1 MSENKTE
8 VIIGALV
15 LAVAIGFVTYVGQ
28 ATGVSTSNVGYT
40 ILASFR
46 SAEGI
51 SAGTD
56 VRMAGVK
63 IGTVTDMSLN
73 PENYKADVQFA
84 IKDGIEIPEDST
96 FAIESEGLLG
106 GQYVE
111 VVPGGSFDYLLDGD
125 EALDTQGS
133 VSLTSLLMKFVAS
146 GSSN

>member
-28 ATGVSTSNVGYT
+28 ATGVSTSYAGYT

>member
-1 MSENKTE
+1 MTENKTE
-8 VIIGALV
+8 LMIGALV
-15 LAVAIGFVTYVGQ
+15 LAVAAGFILYVGQ
-28 ATGVSTSNVGYT
+28 TTGISASTAGYQ
-40 ILASFR
+40 ISAAFR

-56 VRMAGVK
+56 VRLAGVK
-63 IGTVTDMSLN
+63 IGTVTDMTLN
-73 PENYKADVQFA
+73 PETYRAEVTFA
-84 IKDGIEIPEDST
+84 IQDGIDIPNDST

-111 VVPGGSFDYLLDGD
+111 VVPGGSFEYLLDGD
-125 EALDTQGS
+125 EALDTQGA

>member
-8 VIIGALV
+8 VTIGALV
-15 LAVAIGFVTYVGQ
+15 LAVAVGFVLYVGQ
-28 ATGVSTSNVGYT
+28 TTGISASTGGYQ
-40 ILASFR
+40 ISAAFR

-51 SAGTD
+51 STGTD
-56 VRMAGVK
+56 VRLAGVK
-63 IGTVTDMSLN
+63 IGTVTDMALN
-73 PENYKADVQFA
+73 PETYLAEVTFA
-84 IKDGIEIPEDST
+84 IQDRIEIPDDST

-111 VVPGGSFDYLLDGD
+111 VVPGGSFDYLVDGD
-125 EALDTQGS
+125 EALDTQGA

>member
-8 VIIGALV
+8 VTTGALV
-15 LAVAIGFVTYVGQ
+15 LAVAIGFVLYVGQ
-28 ATGVSTSNVGYT
+28 TTGISASKGGYQ
-40 ILASFR
+40 IRAAFR

-51 SAGTD
+51 STGTD
-56 VRMAGVK
+56 VRLAGVT
-63 IGTVTDMSLN
+63 IDTVTGMALK
-73 PENYKADVQFA
+73 PETYRAEVTFA
-84 IKDGIEIPEDST
+84 ILEGIEIPDDST

-111 VVPGGSFDYLLDGD
+111 VVPGGSFDYLADGD
-125 EALDTQGS
+125 EASDTQGA